1 MPIPLKQPAPKKE
14 PVKMK
19 IYHTLCE
26 WITYGT
32 LQPGERL
39 NDQEICEYF
48 EVSRTPVREALIQLA
63 GEGLLESVPH
73 KGFYIRTLTETEAQE
88 LFVVIGHLEGLA
100 ARLSL
105 GNIQEQDIAAMKMH
119 IGMMNAA
126 IMADDVE
133 MYLEVQ
139 DKFHNIYLNKC
150 ANRTLSET
158 LERLKNRLFR
168 HHYQAMSK
176 DERKKF
182 LLGLNDEHTRICELF
197 AMRDSTAIERYLVD
211 VHWNPAE
218 AVYEVLG

>member
-1 MPIPLKQPAPKKE
+1 MWCTYYVRQVDHLV
-14 PVKMK
+14 VKLTGRLACVNIRGK
-19 IYHTLCE
+19 TPDLFSSKGLIKRLIIYKL
-26 WITYGT
+26 
-32 LQPGERL
+32 
-39 NDQEICEYF
+39 
-48 EVSRTPVREALIQLA
+48 RTRNI
-63 GEGLLESVPH
+63 
-73 KGFYIRTLTETEAQE
+73 IRTLTETEAQE

-119 IGMMNAA
+119 ISMMNAA

>member
-1 MPIPLKQPAPKKE
+1 M
-14 PVKMK
+14 
-19 IYHTLCE
+19 
-26 WITYGT
+26 
-32 LQPGERL
+32 
-39 NDQEICEYF
+39 
-48 EVSRTPVREALIQLA
+48 
-63 GEGLLESVPH
+63 
-73 KGFYIRTLTETEAQE
+73 
-88 LFVVIGHLEGLA
+88 IGHLEGLA

-119 IGMMNAA
+119 ISMMNAA

-197 AMRDSTAIERYLVD
+197 AMRDSTAIEKYLVD

>member
-1 MPIPLKQPAPKKE
+1 MFKYKTLRDLVYDYIGQQLRAGLINPTSTIKE
-14 PVKMK
+14 AALSEELS
-19 IYHTLCE
+19 I
-26 WITYGT
+26 
-32 LQPGERL
+32 
-39 NDQEICEYF
+39 
-48 EVSRTPVREALIQLA
+48 SRTPVREALIQLA

-119 IGMMNAA
+119 ISMMNAA

-158 LERLKNRLFR
+158 LERLKNRLYR

-197 AMRDSTAIERYLVD
+197 AMRDSTAIEKYLVD

>member
-1 MPIPLKQPAPKKE
+1 M
-14 PVKMK
+14 
-19 IYHTLCE
+19 
-26 WITYGT
+26 
-32 LQPGERL
+32 
-39 NDQEICEYF
+39 
-48 EVSRTPVREALIQLA
+48 REALIQLA

-119 IGMMNAA
+119 ISMMNAA

-168 HHYQAMSK
+168 HHYQTMSK